1 MEPYEQSAEL
11 TIPKNQYIL
20 THVGTRRLAFPS
32 ASVSGIL
39 LVERSH
45 VLALPFYQKALLGI
59 VHHQGQLVALVALQQ
74 VLEGSSGQAREV
86 FNAVQ
91 LSENT
96 SAPGL
101 GLVIDRLLGT
111 CSDDQVSSDD
121 DIEAFQPQFLEPTLW
136 QPKRWIN
143 LAA

>member
-1 MEPYEQSAEL
+1 MEPYEQTAEL

-20 THVGTRRLAFPS
+20 TQVGTRRLAFPS
-32 ASVSGIL
+32 TSVSGIL

-59 VHHQGQLVALVALQQ
+59 VHHQGQLVALVVLQQ
-74 VLEGSSGQAREV
+74 VLEGSAGQAREV

-111 CSDDQVSSDD
+111 CNEEQISSSDD
-121 DIEAFQPQFLEPTLW
+121 VEAFQPQLLEPTLW
-136 QPKRWIN
+136 QPKRWVD